1 MAVPAEIGGCP
12 VVAIGDG
19 AFRGAGITAVILP
32 DTVETVGWFAFADC
46 TELASVTVPASVRSI
61 SYAAFENCT
70 KLTVLCGRDSYAAHW
85 AASYGLPVQYI

>member
-1 MAVPAEIGGCP
+1 M
-12 VVAIGDG
+12 AIGDG

>member
-1 MAVPAEIGGCP
+1 M
-12 VVAIGDG
+12 
-19 AFRGAGITAVILP
+19 
-32 DTVETVGWFAFADC
+32 
-46 TELASVTVPASVRSI
+46 TVPASVRSI